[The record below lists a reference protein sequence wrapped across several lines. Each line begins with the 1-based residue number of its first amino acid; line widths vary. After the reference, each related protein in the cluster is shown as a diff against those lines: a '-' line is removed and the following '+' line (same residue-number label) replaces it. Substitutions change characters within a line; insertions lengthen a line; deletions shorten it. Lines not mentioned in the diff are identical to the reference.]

1 MKLSLPDLRYPV
13 AIATSLLVTAAIFV
27 FMHRLIS
34 GNPLQV
40 AMDNFSVQVDIY
52 QPPPESKPEPPP
64 EDTPPP
70 ELNQPVAEPTMA
82 PLSVSA
88 PAPTP
93 QLKASGPPVPSFA
106 PSFDDIALES
116 GSGGIFGSGFGD
128 GDGAS
133 AWSPPGDDGLAKK
146 IAEAEKK
153 GAEGYREIV
162 PFGTRQPNIPDYAWK
177 NKINGWVLV
186 TFTVNTNGQVENV
199 RVLDSQPKGVFDEN
213 VIAAVQDWIYDPA
226 DIKGRKVKVQLTQRI
241 ELFWKDYPN
250 NNKQLK

>member
-1 MKLSLPDLRYPV
+1 MRAWTERLHYPV
-13 AIATSLLVTAAIFV
+13 AIVVSLVMTSAIFV

-34 GNPLQV
+34 GSPLQV
-40 AMDNFSVQVDIY
+40 DTDNLMVQVDIY
-52 QPPPESKPEPPP
+52 QPPPENKPEPPP

-93 QLKASGPPVPSFA
+93 QLKAGGPPIPSFA
-106 PSFDDIALES
+106 PSFDDIAIES
-116 GSGGIFGSGFGD
+116 GGGGIFGSGFGE
-128 GDGAS
+128 GAGS
-133 AWSPPGDDGLAKK
+133 SWSPPGGSDLAKK
-146 IAEAEKK
+146 IAEADKK

-162 PFGTRQPNIPDYAWK
+162 PFGTRQPNIPEYAWK

-186 TFTVNTNGQVENV
+186 AFTVNMQGYVEDV
-199 RVLDSQPKGVFDEN
+199 RILDSQPKGVFDEN
-213 VIAAVQDWIYDPA
+213 VIAAVRDWIYDPQ
-226 DIKGRKVKVQLTQRI
+226 DMKMRKAKVQLTQRI

-250 NNKQLK
+250 NNFQLK